1 MHAGG
6 CDPCRKDRFQEPQN
20 AGWHPGST
28 NDFRSAP
35 ALFCCYA
42 ESLLAGMRPKSGC
55 FLLPYW
61 LGPAGSSL
69 PIVARR
75 EPTAGM
81 LELIRS
87 LLHNLYDVQGL
98 IQWGGTLLVC
108 VIVFVETGLFV
119 GFFLPGDS
127 LLVTAGV
134 FSAAGTLKIGS
145 LCVLVTLCAIAG
157 DQVGYWIGRRAG
169 HALYRRQD
177 SAFFKRRH
185 LERAHTFYER
195 YGGKT
200 VILARFMPIVRTFCP
215 PVAGAA
221 QMRYARYLAF
231 DVVGG
236 CVWGAGLVLVG
247 YFLGS
252 VVPNISQR
260 IHWVIAVV
268 VILSLL
274 PALIGAIRARSR
286 RISKSEAL
294 PLGPSTQ
301 E

>member
-1 MHAGG
+1 M
-6 CDPCRKDRFQEPQN
+6 
-20 AGWHPGST
+20 S
-28 NDFRSAP
+28 
-35 ALFCCYA
+35 
-42 ESLLAGMRPKSGC
+42 
-55 FLLPYW
+55 
-61 LGPAGSSL
+61 
-69 PIVARR
+69 
-75 EPTAGM
+75 
-81 LELIRS
+81 ELIRT

-108 VIVFVETGLFV
+108 TIVFVETGLFV

-134 FSAAGTLKIGS
+134 FSATGVLKIGF
-145 LCVLVTLCAIAG
+145 LAPLVTVCAIAG
-157 DQVGYWIGRRAG
+157 DQLGYWIGRRAG
-169 HALYRRQD
+169 EALYRRRD

-185 LERAHTFYER
+185 LDRAHNFYEK

-221 QMRYARYLAF
+221 QMRYSRYFAF

-236 CVWGAGLVLVG
+236 CCWGAGLVLAG
-247 YFLGS
+247 YFLAS
-252 VVPNISQR
+252 MVPNIGQR

-268 VILSLL
+268 VILSFL
-274 PALIGAIRARSR
+274 PALIGAMRARLR
-286 RISKSEAL
+286 RMSKTEAF
-294 PLGPSTQ
+294 PLGPSAQ